1 MAVGKFFP
9 LISRDKAAKWFD
21 SFFPLLVD
29 FSLKYFHGPADFFI
43 GIEHLSVRPFG
54 LARCP
59 PDSRHCP
66 RVAQPLRRGAFV
78 RRTSWPGRILRS
90 ILIFLAL
97 SSLSA
102 CIASR
107 MRNQGDGRPVGAGM
121 EVIAHSATEQHQM
134 NVLGLFP
141 FSSPPEVADSCEK
154 ITTAFQEQLLRER
167 PFREV
172 KLLPYSVKADAEAL
186 WYGRNEGCDLVMV
199 PVILYLMDGTGA
211 MPTRLVI
218 RTRILDV
225 RTGKTLWDLKQ
236 DALSEPGM
244 DIDLTWTTIS
254 GEPARRYHS
263 LADDLAR
270 RFADFLVQ
278 PYKMENNGDKKV
290 LLPITKVQ

>member
-1 MAVGKFFP
+1 M
-9 LISRDKAAKWFD
+9 
-21 SFFPLLVD
+21 
-29 FSLKYFHGPADFFI
+29 
-43 GIEHLSVRPFG
+43 
-54 LARCP
+54 
-59 PDSRHCP
+59 
-66 RVAQPLRRGAFV
+66 RRN
-78 RRTSWPGRILRS
+78 SWAGRILRG

-107 MRNQGDGRPVGAGM
+107 MRSQADGRPIGAGM
-121 EVIAHSATEQHQM
+121 EVIAHSAIEQHQM
-134 NVLGLFP
+134 NIIGVFP

-154 ITTAFQEQLLRER
+154 ITTAFHERLLQRR
-167 PFREV
+167 PFRDAR
-172 KLLPYSVKADAEAL
+172 LLPYSVKSDSEAL

-199 PVILYLMDGTGA
+199 PAILYLMDGTGA

-236 DALSEPGM
+236 DALSEPGL
-244 DIDLTWTTIS
+244 DIDLTWTIIS
-254 GEPARRYHS
+254 GAPAKRYHS
-263 LADDLAR
+263 LADDLAQ

-278 PYKMENNGDKKV
+278 PYAMEKNGEKTV